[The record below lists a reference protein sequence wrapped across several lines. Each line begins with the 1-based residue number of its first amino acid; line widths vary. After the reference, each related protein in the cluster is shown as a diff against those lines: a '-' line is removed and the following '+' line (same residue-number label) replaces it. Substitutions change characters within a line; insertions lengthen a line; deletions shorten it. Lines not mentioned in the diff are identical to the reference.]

1 VLPGRR
7 GAARPT
13 DVLGVLAAL
22 VVRPRRVRGSGS
34 AAQGPRL
41 RVRGSGSAAQGPRP
55 VERRREFRS
64 EGAKAPLVALI
75 AVALIVQKY
84 GGTSVGDPERIKAV
98 ADHIART
105 ARAGNQVIVAVS
117 AMGKTTDDLIRLA
130 NEVAHDPR
138 GREMDMLLTAG
149 ERISIAL
156 VSMAVND
163 LGVPAQSFTG
173 SQAGIVTD
181 TEHGNAKIVEIKG
194 DRIKEA
200 LDAGNVAIV
209 AGFQGVSTAKEI
221 VTLGRGASDLTA
233 VAMSARFGADV
244 CEIYTDVEGVYTA
257 DPRIVP
263 NARKLTSITLEEM
276 LEMAATGGRVL
287 ALRSVEFARNHG
299 VRMHVRSS
307 FTWAPGTWV
316 VAEEEQSMEQA
327 IISGVTHDTSEA
339 KITIEQVP
347 DQPGVAGKVF
357 RALADEAVNV
367 DMIVQNVSTE
377 GHTDISFTIP
387 RLDVSRAAP
396 IMEKIVA
403 DIGARGYQA
412 DDSIA
417 RVSLVGAGMKTH
429 PGVAATMFE
438 TLANE
443 HINIEMIST
452 STIRI
457 SCVVRESD
465 IERAL
470 IALHDAY
477 QLGV

>member
-1 VLPGRR
+1 M
-7 GAARPT
+7 
-13 DVLGVLAAL
+13 
-22 VVRPRRVRGSGS
+22 
-34 AAQGPRL
+34 
-41 RVRGSGSAAQGPRP
+41 
-55 VERRREFRS
+55 
-64 EGAKAPLVALI
+64 
-75 AVALIVQKY
+75 ALIVQKY
-84 GGTSVGDPERIKAV
+84 GGTSVGDPDRIKAV

-105 ARAGNQVIVAVS
+105 ARAGNQVIVTVS

-130 NEVAHDPR
+130 NDVAHDPR

-163 LGVPAQSFTG
+163 LGVPALSFTG
-173 SQAGIVTD
+173 SQAGIVTNTD
-181 TEHGNAKIVEIKG
+181 HGNAKIVEIKG

-200 LDAGNVAIV
+200 LDAGNVAVV

-233 VAMSARFGADV
+233 VAMAARFGADA

-263 NARKLTSITLEEM
+263 NARKQSRITLEEM

-287 ALRSVEFARNHG
+287 ALRSVEYARNHG
-299 VRMHVRSS
+299 VKIHVRSS

-316 VAEEEQSMEQA
+316 EEENPDMEQA
-327 IISGVTHDTSEA
+327 IISGVTHDTTEA

-357 RALADEAVNV
+357 RALADELVNV
-367 DMIVQNVSTE
+367 DMIVQNVSTA

-387 RLDVSRAAP
+387 RLDVSRLAP
-396 IMEKIVA
+396 IMDKIVA
-403 DIGARGYQA
+403 EIGATGYQT

-438 TLANE
+438 TLANND
-443 HINIEMIST
+443 INIEMIST
-452 STIRI
+452 STIRV
-457 SCVVRESD
+457 SCVVREAD
-465 IERAL
+465 IERAVV
-470 IALHDAY
+470 ALHDAFE
-477 QLGV
+477 LGV